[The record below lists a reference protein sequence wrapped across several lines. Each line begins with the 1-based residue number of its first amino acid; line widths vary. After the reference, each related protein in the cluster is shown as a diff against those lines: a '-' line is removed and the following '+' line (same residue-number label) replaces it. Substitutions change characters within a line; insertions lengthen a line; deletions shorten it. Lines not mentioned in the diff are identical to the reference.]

1 MSRVTSQLDRFQ
13 ALWERGSDLA
23 LVCDADLVIRYAG
36 PALVEMFDYPPEEVL
51 GVAGLSFVH
60 PDDADLFLQV
70 WERVAASP
78 GGHER
83 VEIRVRHR
91 NGSWLWV
98 EERLTNLLDDPHVG
112 GVVLNVRDVT
122 ERRGAVEALAASE
135 RFHRSILERT
145 HEGIWVADPTGRT
158 RFANTRMA
166 ELLRCDHEALVRG
179 YVWDFFDEEDIRAQL
194 RTRFERRARGLRD
207 EYELPTPDGD
217 GGTRWLHVSAAP
229 WYEAEGPYAGSIAV
243 ISDVTERKRME
254 DALEMLSLYDPL
266 TGLPN
271 RSLLTDR
278 FQELSDLQQE
288 RGEQF
293 ALLIVDIDRLG
304 RINDECGL
312 AAGDA
317 VIVELARRF
326 KEAARDG
333 DTVARS
339 SGDEFVL
346 LCPKADAYSAGRI
359 AEGLCAALA
368 EPVVVDGHSHPVRVS
383 IGVVDSASLPPDQLG
398 AAAAAALARA
408 KSAGG
413 GRSVV
418 HDGALPAV
426 DVDRNRLLD
435 DLRIAVGTGGME
447 VWYQPVVHLDTDEI
461 SGVEALLRWT
471 HPVHGPIAPA
481 TFIPLAEETGLIDQL
496 GAMTLAIA
504 CADAMTWPAR
514 DGRELYVAV
523 NLSASQLAAPGLT
536 DLVTDALR
544 TSGLSPTRLT
554 LEVTETAVLTD
565 MAVALRTLEELRAMG
580 VCIALDDFGTGYSS
594 LTYLKQFPVKVIKI
608 DRSFVS
614 GLGINEADSA
624 IVASVI
630 SLGAA
635 IDVHVVAEGV
645 ETLQQQELL
654 RRLGC
659 RLGQG
664 FLWSPAVPA
673 ASLATTLD
681 EIERGSRTT
690 LRQRTRNRV
699 STDPTTAARIRALH
713 RAGASLSTVAAAL
726 NADGLTTATGTRW
739 HRQSVARVIA
749 ADTPVCPRHVEAP
762 LHVRSGASTWSGRV
776 RPRREL
782 PRPIP
787 RRRTRSHRG
796 PGHAGPSAG
805 SGTRPRPLPARGCRH
820 RRRTRW

>member
-1 MSRVTSQLDRFQ
+1 VTSHLARYQ

-23 LVCDADLVIRYAG
+23 LVCDAEVVIRYAG
-36 PALVEMFDYPPEEVL
+36 PALVEMFDYRLEEVL
-51 GVAGLSFVH
+51 GVGALNFVH
-60 PDDADLFLQV
+60 PDDADLFLHV
-70 WERVAASP
+70 WERVAATP

-91 NGSWLWV
+91 DGSWLWV
-98 EERLTNLLDDPHVG
+98 EERVTNLLDDPDVAG
-112 GVVLNVRDVT
+112 MVLNVRDVT
-122 ERRGAVEALAASE
+122 DRRAAVEALAASE

-145 HEGIWVADPTGRT
+145 HEGIWVADPGGRT
-158 RFANTRMA
+158 RFANTRVA
-166 ELLRCDHEALVRG
+166 ELLRCDHEALSRG
-179 YVWDFFDEEDIRAQL
+179 HVWDFFEEENAAQL
-194 RTRFERRARGLRD
+194 RNGLERRAQGLRA
-207 EYELPTPDGD
+207 EYELTIPDGE
-217 GGTRWLHVSAAP
+217 GGMRWLHLSAAP
-229 WYEAEGPYAGSIAV
+229 WYGADGPYAGSIAV

-254 DALEMLSLYDPL
+254 EALEMLSLYDPL

-288 RGEQF
+288 RGEDF

-312 AAGDA
+312 AAGDG

-346 LCPKADAYSAGRI
+346 LCPKADAYTAGRI
-359 AEGLCAALA
+359 AEGLCATLA
-368 EPVVVDGHSHPVRVS
+368 EAVVVDGHALAVRVS
-383 IGVVDSASLPPDQLG
+383 VGVVDSASLPPEQLS
-398 AAAAAALARA
+398 AAAATALARA

-413 GRSVV
+413 GRAVV

-426 DVDRNRLLD
+426 DVERIRLLD
-435 DLRIAVGTGGME
+435 DLRTAIGSGGVE
-447 VWYQPVVHLDTDEI
+447 VWYQPVVRLDTDEI

-471 HPVHGPIAPA
+471 HPVHGPISPA
-481 TFIPLAEETGLIDQL
+481 TFIPLAEDTDLIDQL
-496 GAMTLAIA
+496 GAMTLATA

-523 NLSASQLAAPGLT
+523 NLSARQLAAPGLT
-536 DLVTDALR
+536 DVVTEALCS
-544 TSGLSPTRLT
+544 SGLAPARLT
-554 LEVTETAVLTD
+554 LEVTETAVLSD
-565 MAVALRTLEELRAMG
+565 MAEALRTLEALQAMG
-580 VCIALDDFGTGYSS
+580 ICIALDDFGTGYSS
-594 LTYLKQFPVKVIKI
+594 LTYLKQFPVQAIKI

-614 GLGINEADSA
+614 GLGSNAADSA
-624 IVASVI
+624 IVASLI

-635 IDVHVVAEGV
+635 VDVHVVAEGV
-645 ETLQQQELL
+645 ETSQQRDLL

-673 ASLATTLD
+673 ASLASALD
-681 EIERGSRTT
+681 EIERGGHGST
-690 LRQRTRNRV
+690 LRQRTRNKV
-699 STDPTTAARIRALH
+699 SADAPTAGRIRTLH
-713 RAGASLSTVAAAL
+713 RSGASLSTIAAAL

-739 HRQSVARVIA
+739 HRQTVARVIA
-749 ADTPVCPRHVEAP
+749 DTAP
-762 LHVRSGASTWSGRV
+762 
-776 RPRREL
+776 
-782 PRPIP
+782 
-787 RRRTRSHRG
+787 
-796 PGHAGPSAG
+796 
-805 SGTRPRPLPARGCRH
+805 
-820 RRRTRW
+820 